1 MKIKDMKAY
10 QVYSGDTDKYDR
22 QTYELVATYLDR
34 NAALAHARRIAEET
48 PLNRDELVESEWD
61 ADKTC
66 KIWYARGWEYVGIAK
81 FKEITII

>member
-1 MKIKDMKAY
+1 MKAY
-10 QVYSGDTDKYDR
+10 QVYSGDTDKHDR

-34 NAALAHARRIAEET
+34 DAALTHAYQIADKT
-48 PLNRDELVESEWD
+48 QLYGDELVESEWD

-66 KIWYARGWEYVGIAK
+66 KTWYARGWEFVGIAK

>member
-1 MKIKDMKAY
+1 MKVY
-10 QVYSGDTDKYDR
+10 QVFSGDQNKHGH

-34 NAALAHARRIAEET
+34 DAALTHAIQIADKA
-48 PLNRDELVESEWD
+48 PLYGDILEESEWD

-81 FKEITII
+81 LEEITIIT